1 MQRREL
7 QGAQPLLFLPC
18 YLLLAT
24 CYFSCYSFYYMEPM
38 VSIIIPAYNEENF
51 LPKLLRSIKRQTY
64 RNKEVIVAD
73 AKSTDKTREAA
84 AFYGAKIVDGG
95 PVAAGRNNGAKYA
108 KGDILLFL
116 DADVVLPDASFL
128 WQTAMEFTRRHLG
141 IATCLPTPISAK
153 KIDHAFHDFFNV
165 YTKLLGAMMPHTPGF
180 CIMARRE
187 IHEKIGGFD
196 EKIKLAEDHDYAERA
211 VRHGKFGVL
220 KSRKIPVSI
229 RRFNK
234 DGRFMIAMKYVFCE
248 LHRMT
253 LGSVK
258 SDIFKYKFGFDKSF
272 SQESLKKIK

>member
-1 MQRREL
+1 
-7 QGAQPLLFLPC
+7 
-18 YLLLAT
+18 
-24 CYFSCYSFYYMEPM
+24 MEPM

-73 AKSTDKTREAA
+73 AKSGDKTREVA
-84 AFYGAKIVDGG
+84 AFYGAKIVEGG
-95 PVAAGRNNGAKYA
+95 PVAVGRNNGAKHA

-116 DADVVLPDASFL
+116 DADVILPDASFL
-128 WQTAMEFTRRHLG
+128 SHAAREFVRRHLG
-141 IATCLPTPISAK
+141 IATCLPTPISTK
-153 KIDHAFHDFFNV
+153 KIDRAFHNFFNI
-165 YTKLLGAMMPHTPGF
+165 YIQLLGAMMPHTPGF
-180 CIMARRE
+180 CIMVRRD
-187 IHEKIGGFD
+187 IHEKINGFD
-196 EKIKLAEDHDYAERA
+196 EKIKLAEDHDYADEA
-211 VRHGKFGVL
+211 VKCGKFGVL

-234 DGRFMIAMKYVFCE
+234 DGRFKIAMKYVFCE

-258 SDIFKYKFGFDKSF
+258 SDIFKYKFGFGKSF